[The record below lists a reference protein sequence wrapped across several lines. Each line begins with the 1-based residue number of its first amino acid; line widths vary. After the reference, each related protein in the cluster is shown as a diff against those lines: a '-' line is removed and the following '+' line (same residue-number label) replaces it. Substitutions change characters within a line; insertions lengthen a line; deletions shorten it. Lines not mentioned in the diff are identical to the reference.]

1 MTKVWIEVKKI
12 NNREILGLY
21 TFKKKKKRMLGFLF
35 LTKSLKKSQV
45 DLHMNNF
52 ISKIYLRWM
61 GMCKSF
67 KKKRFKI
74 KNSHLVFGGGGG
86 RRF

>member
-21 TFKKKKKRMLGFLF
+21 TFKKKKRMLGFLF

-61 GMCKSF
+61 ACA
-67 KKKRFKI
+67 
-74 KNSHLVFGGGGG
+74 SHLK
-86 RRF
+86 RKDLK